1 MLIICS
7 VGCFTSLR
15 PVNEKWPSDSINFR
29 IPPLVRSGGPPSAK
43 WLCLS
48 MLLLFM
54 VRWGREGGR
63 GARGGFA
70 TCDVMVMLERAII
83 GRMPMSKKHAQNSK
97 ITRRSGRSW
106 SRLTLHPSIV
116 WRRSIYR
123 RNRQEILLRIE
134 LRCVQIEGVL
144 HEISI
149 NEEVPSKPNILLPT
163 QKSKC
168 LNSHN
173 FFPTRN

>member
-48 MLLLFM
+48 MLLLLM
-54 VRWGREGGR
+54 VRWGGEGRR
-63 GARGGFA
+63 GADLR
-70 TCDVMVMLERAII
+70 RA
-83 GRMPMSKKHAQNSK
+83 MPMSKKHAQNSK